1 MSRSNKVW
9 AAIILFLIIVIVAG
23 SISIWSKYNPSQPIE
38 ITIPPSPEISGQIT
52 VTGAVNV
59 PGVYS
64 LTSGDSFDALLQSAG
79 GTTASADLDRI
90 KLYITSIDEAEVPQK
105 VDLNRAEAWLL
116 QALPGIGETRAQAIV
131 NYRQQNGRF
140 SHIGEITRVE
150 GIGAA
155 TYEKIKYLITVSD

>member
-1 MSRSNKVW
+1 MTGSNKFW
-9 AAIILFLIIVIVAG
+9 AVVILFLIIVIAVG
-23 SISIWSKYNPSQPIE
+23 SIFIWSKYNRSQPIE
-38 ITIPPSPEISGQIT
+38 ITIPPSLEISGQIT

-59 PGVYS
+59 PGIYS

-90 KLYITSIDEAEVPQK
+90 KLYITSTDEAEVPQK

-140 SHIGEITRVE
+140 SHISEITSVE
-150 GIGAA
+150 GIGTA
-155 TYEKIKYLITVSD
+155 TYEKIKHLITVSD

>member
-1 MSRSNKVW
+1 MSRSNKFW

-23 SISIWSKYNPSQPIE
+23 SILIWSRYNPSRPIE
-38 ITIPPSPEISGQIT
+38 ITIPHSPKTIGRVS
-52 VTGAVNV
+52 VAGAVNV
-59 PGVYS
+59 PGIYS
-64 LTSGDSFDALLQSAG
+64 LTSGDSIDALLKSAG
-79 GTTASADLDRI
+79 GTAATADLGRI
-90 KLYITSIDEAEVPQK
+90 ELYIPSINEAETSQK

-140 SHIGEITRVE
+140 SHISEITRVE

-155 TYEKIKYLITVSD
+155 TYEKIKPLITVSD

>member
-1 MSRSNKVW
+1 MSRYNKFW
-9 AAIILFLIIVIVAG
+9 AAIILLLIIVIVAG

-38 ITIPPSPEISGQIT
+38 ITIPPSPEISGQVT

-64 LTSGDSFDALLQSAG
+64 LTSGDSIDALLQSAG

-90 KLYITSIDEAEVPQK
+90 KLYITSIDEAEIPQK

-131 NYRQQNGRF
+131 NYRQQNERF
-140 SHIGEITRVE
+140 SHISEITRVE
-150 GIGAA
+150 GIGTA

>member
-23 SISIWSKYNPSQPIE
+23 SILIWSKYNPSQPIE
-38 ITIPPSPEISGQIT
+38 ITIPPSPEISGRIS

-64 LTSGDSFDALLQSAG
+64 LTSGDSIDALLQSAG

-90 KLYITSIDEAEVPQK
+90 KLYITSTDEAEIPQK

-131 NYRQQNGRF
+131 NYRQQNGLF
-140 SHIGEITRVE
+140 SHIGEVTRVE

-155 TYEKIKYLITVSD
+155 TYEKIKHLITVSD